1 MLERIQKIIAA
12 SGMMSRRAAEAL
24 ISEGRVTVNG
34 AVANLGDKADT
45 ECDTILVN
53 GKALPSS
60 DKKLYIMLN
69 KPRGYVTTMS
79 DEKGRKCVT
88 ELLRGVSERV
98 YPVGRLD
105 MYSEGLLLLTNDGDF
120 ANMLMHPS
128 HEKEKVY
135 LVIVIGDN
143 IDDAADKMCEPI
155 EIDGYITSPAEVE
168 IAEYY
173 EDGAM
178 LIVTIHEGRNRQ
190 VRRLCENA
198 GLKVERLVRICEAG
212 IELGELPTGK
222 WRMLNDWELAILN
235 GDNDG

>member
-1 MLERIQKIIAA
+1 MLERIQKIIAEA
-12 SGMMSRRAAEAL
+12 GLMSRRAAEAA
-24 ISEGRVTVNG
+24 ISDGRVFVNG
-34 AVANLGDKADT
+34 VRADLGDKADA
-45 ECDTILVN
+45 ECDKITVD
-53 GKALPSS
+53 GKPLPSAGN
-60 DKKLYIMLN
+60 KLYIMLN

-79 DEKGRKCVT
+79 DEKGRRCVA
-88 ELLRGVSERV
+88 ELLRGIPERV
-98 YPVGRLD
+98 FPVGRLD
-105 MYSEGLLLLTNDGDF
+105 MHSEGLLILTNDGDF

-135 LVIVIGDN
+135 LTIVKGIN
-143 IDDAADKMCEPI
+143 IDNAADKMCEPI
-155 EIDGYITSPAEVE
+155 EIDGYVTSPAEVE

-222 WRMLNDWELAILN
+222 WRMLNDWELAILR
-235 GDNDG
+235 GENDG